1 MSDTRDTVRKAP
13 LFKNLEDHEIS
24 EVLNITTEKRV
35 HKEHLIMQEGD
46 EGSTMYILLEGEVK
60 VSKALTMNFGGE
72 DMRKTEKVLSSLR
85 AQDQVLLVGE
95 MALIANEKRS
105 ASIMAQTDCLL
116 LEIRRDDFMR
126 LIETKAALGV
136 KVLLNLAELLA
147 SRLRHSDENVIRLT
161 TALSIALSR

>member
-1 MSDTRDTVRKAP
+1 MDDIRETVRKASI
-13 LFKNLEDHEIS
+13 FKNLEDQEIS
-24 EVLNITTEKRV
+24 EVLSITTEKRV

-46 EGSTMYILLEGEVK
+46 EGSTMYMLLEGEVE
-60 VSKALTMNFGGE
+60 VSKALTMKFGGE
-72 DMRKTEKVLSSLR
+72 DIRKTEKVLSHLR
-85 AQDQVLLVGE
+85 AQDHVILGD

-105 ASIMAQTDCLL
+105 ASILAKTDCVL

-126 LIETKAALGV
+126 LVETKAPLGV

-147 SRLRHSDENVIRLT
+147 ARLRHSDENVIRLT